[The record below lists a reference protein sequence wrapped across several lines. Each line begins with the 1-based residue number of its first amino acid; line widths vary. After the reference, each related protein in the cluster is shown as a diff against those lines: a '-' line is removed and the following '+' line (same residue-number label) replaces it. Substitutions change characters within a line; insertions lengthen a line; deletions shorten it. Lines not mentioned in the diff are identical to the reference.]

1 MDALGT
7 EVWVRRGVRPDA
19 LAQPLE
25 LALADVGQALTLGT
39 RRRAGVEED
48 GDGELPPYALGE
60 LARELHAVV
69 HGDAAH
75 RHERHDV
82 GRAHPGMLTAMRGEV
97 DARGRH
103 LHGAERGLDGRV
115 RRRHQ
120 REHGAVV
127 RGVGLGVE
135 QPDARH
141 PGDRLAQSIEDGL
154 VTTV

>member
-7 EVWVRRGVRPDA
+7 EVWVPCGVRPDA

-25 LALADVGQALTLGT
+25 LALADVGQALALGA
-39 RRRAGVEED
+39 RGRAGIEED
-48 GDGELPPYALGE
+48 GDRELPPYALGE

-69 HGDAAH
+69 HRDATH
-75 RHERHDV
+75 RDERHDV
-82 GRAHPGMLTAMRGEV
+82 GRSHPGMLTAMRGEV

-115 RRRHQ
+115 RRRHE
-120 REHGAVV
+120 REHRTVV
-127 RGVGLGVE
+127 RGVGLDVE

-141 PGDRLAQSIEDGL
+141 LGDRLTQGVEDSL